1 MPKYTKK
8 SKKRVPMKTCCV
20 CMESIGTQDE
30 TRITCCRHRYHHR
43 CIKQWSRKENT
54 CPQCRK
60 RFNWMIHNKKRE
72 KVKKKDQSDNVYS
85 FIGSLLYSFFNNI
98 RFREVLTI
106 GIYERSRHAL
116 QLFYILKD
124 IVRKMRTFNT
134 YPSVV
139 DEPTRVE
146 AYTWLDTMERVSRR
160 RTLSI

>member
-1 MPKYTKK
+1 MPT
-8 SKKRVPMKTCCV
+8 VQ
-20 CMESIGTQDE
+20 EALQLDDTQQE
-30 TRITCCRHRYHHR
+30 ER
-43 CIKQWSRKENT
+43 
-54 CPQCRK
+54 
-60 RFNWMIHNKKRE
+60 
-72 KVKKKDQSDNVYS
+72 DNVYS

>member
-8 SKKRVPMKTCCV
+8 SKKKVPMKTCCV

-30 TRITCCRHRYHHR
+30 TRITCCRHRYHHQ

-72 KVKKKDQSDNVYS
+72 KVKKKDQSDNV
-85 FIGSLLYSFFNNI
+85 YSFFNNI